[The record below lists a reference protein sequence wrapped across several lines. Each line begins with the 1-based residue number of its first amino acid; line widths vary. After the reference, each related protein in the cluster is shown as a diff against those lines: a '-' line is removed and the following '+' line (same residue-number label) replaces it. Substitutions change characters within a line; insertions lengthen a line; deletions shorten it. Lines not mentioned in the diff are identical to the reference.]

1 MWVHAQCKGITE
13 EQYNSIVNLSAV
25 ANSVYYCTIN
35 NCMACFRNI
44 TNEWIQHQAC
54 GSSQLESAVPS
65 LTSDI
70 QSLTTTHNT
79 IEKAV
84 SDLSSKIVKLQTEE
98 SKLSEQIKTTSDA
111 LGRRTTSPTQVPLDR
126 KSNIVLYGVKESPP
140 KALRHERLQSD
151 IKAILEIFGGIDI
164 QLNPAH
170 ILDCFRLGKFKQTQS
185 RPRPILIKL
194 QRVIDANV
202 ILANKTSLPSPLLVK
217 PDMSPEDRAVE
228 STLLKERWSF
238 IQSGHN
244 RKQIKISK
252 NHIYLNGILHGK
264 VVNSTFQRIGN
275 NPQPSSQ
282 PMAHQQ
288 SSHTQE
294 RNQEQSS

>member
-1 MWVHAQCKGITE
+1 
-13 EQYNSIVNLSAV
+13 
-25 ANSVYYCTIN
+25 
-35 NCMACFRNI
+35 
-44 TNEWIQHQAC
+44 
-54 GSSQLESAVPS
+54 
-65 LTSDI
+65 
-70 QSLTTTHNT
+70 
-79 IEKAV
+79 
-84 SDLSSKIVKLQTEE
+84 
-98 SKLSEQIKTTSDA
+98 
-111 LGRRTTSPTQVPLDR
+111 
-126 KSNIVLYGVKESPP
+126 VLYGVKESPP

-164 QLNPAH
+164 QLNPNH

-194 QRVIDANV
+194 QCVIDANV

-217 PDMSPEDRAVE
+217 PDMSPEDRVVE
-228 STLLKERWSF
+228 STLLKEHWSL

-264 VVNSTFQRIGN
+264 VVNSTFQHIGK